1 MNVEK
6 LTNEVI
12 AWIQDWFNNK
22 SGNAKGVILGISGGK
37 DSSIVAALC
46 AKALGK
52 DKVYG
57 VLMPNGDQRDIDDA
71 IEICKFLGI
80 RYRIVNIAS
89 IVEALNNSIRFSPAY
104 YENEEMDKFFPL
116 SAHTQTNIPP
126 RVRMTILYA
135 IGQELG
141 YRVVGTGNFSER
153 FIGYFTKWGDGACDF
168 NPIGWLNTEEMIAI
182 GNYLNLPGHLV
193 NKEPTDGLCGKT
205 DEENLGYSYEDVN
218 TFSIY
223 KTCGDEEIDKK
234 IEKAHL
240 YSQHKLNSIPMFI
253 PFPDINS

>member
-6 LTNEVI
+6 LTNEVV

-37 DSSIVAALC
+37 DSTIVAALC

-52 DKVYG
+52 DKVCG

-168 NPIGWLNTEEMIAI
+168 NPVGLLNTEEIIAI
-182 GNYLNLPGHLV
+182 GNYLNLPDHLV

-205 DEENLGYSYEDVN
+205 DEENLGYSYEDIN

-240 YSQHKLNSIPMFI
+240 YSQHKLIPIPMFI
-253 PFPDINS
+253 PF

>member
-6 LTNEVI
+6 LTNEVV

-37 DSSIVAALC
+37 DSTIVAALC

-52 DKVYG
+52 DKVCG
-57 VLMPNGDQRDIDDA
+57 VLMPNGEQRDIDDA

-168 NPIGWLNTEEMIAI
+168 NPVGLLNTEEMIAI

-205 DEENLGYSYEDVN
+205 DEENLGYSYEDIN

-240 YSQHKLNSIPMFI
+240 YSQHKLIPIPMFI
-253 PFPDINS
+253 PF

>member
-6 LTNEVI
+6 LTNEVV

-37 DSSIVAALC
+37 DSTIVAALC

-52 DKVYG
+52 DKVCG

-168 NPIGWLNTEEMIAI
+168 NPVGLLNTEEMIAI

-205 DEENLGYSYEDVN
+205 DEENLGYSYEDIN

-240 YSQHKLNSIPMFI
+240 YSQHKLIPIPMFI
-253 PFPDINS
+253 PF

>member
-6 LTNEVI
+6 LTNEVV

-37 DSSIVAALC
+37 DSTIVAALC

-52 DKVYG
+52 DKVCG
-57 VLMPNGDQRDIDDA
+57 VLMPNREQRDIDDA

-168 NPIGWLNTEEMIAI
+168 NPVGLLNTEEMIAI

-205 DEENLGYSYEDVN
+205 DEENLGYSYEDIN

-240 YSQHKLNSIPMFI
+240 YSQHKLIPIPMFI
-253 PFPDINS
+253 PF

>member
-6 LTNEVI
+6 LTNEVV

-37 DSSIVAALC
+37 DSTIVAALC

-52 DKVYG
+52 DKVCG
-57 VLMPNGDQRDIDDA
+57 VLMPNGEQRDIDDA

-116 SAHTQTNIPP
+116 SVHTQTNIPP

-168 NPIGWLNTEEMIAI
+168 NPVGLLNTEEMIAI

-205 DEENLGYSYEDVN
+205 DEENLGYSYEDIN

-240 YSQHKLNSIPMFI
+240 YSQHKLIPIPMFI
-253 PFPDINS
+253 PF

>member
-6 LTNEVI
+6 LTNEVV

-37 DSSIVAALC
+37 DSTIVAALC

-52 DKVYG
+52 DKVCG
-57 VLMPNGDQRDIDDA
+57 VLMPNGDQKDIDDA

-104 YENEEMDKFFPL
+104 YKNEEMDKFFPL
-116 SAHTQTNIPP
+116 SVHTQTNIPP

-168 NPIGWLNTEEMIAI
+168 NPVGWLNTEEMIAI

-205 DEENLGYSYEDVN
+205 DEENLGYSYEDIN

-240 YSQHKLNSIPMFI
+240 YSQHKLIPIPMFI
-253 PFPDINS
+253 PF

>member
-6 LTNEVI
+6 LTNEVV

-37 DSSIVAALC
+37 DSTIVAALC

-52 DKVYG
+52 DKVCG

-80 RYRIVNIAS
+80 RYRIVNIAL

-168 NPIGWLNTEEMIAI
+168 NPVGWLNTEEMIAI

-205 DEENLGYSYEDVN
+205 DEENLGYSYEDIN

-240 YSQHKLNSIPMFI
+240 YSQHKLIPIPMFI
-253 PFPDINS
+253 PF

>member
-52 DKVYG
+52 DKVCG
-57 VLMPNGDQRDIDDA
+57 VLMPNGEQRDIDDA

-168 NPIGWLNTEEMIAI
+168 NPVGWLNTEEMIAI

-193 NKEPTDGLCGKT
+193 NKEPTD
-205 DEENLGYSYEDVN
+205 
-218 TFSIY
+218 
-223 KTCGDEEIDKK
+223 
-234 IEKAHL
+234 
-240 YSQHKLNSIPMFI
+240 
-253 PFPDINS
+253 

>member
-6 LTNEVI
+6 LTNEVV

-37 DSSIVAALC
+37 DSTIVAALC

-52 DKVYG
+52 DKVCG

-116 SAHTQTNIPP
+116 SVHTQTNIPP

-168 NPIGWLNTEEMIAI
+168 NPVGWLNTEEMIAI

-205 DEENLGYSYEDVN
+205 DEENLGYSYEDIN

-240 YSQHKLNSIPMFI
+240 YSQHKLIPIPMFI
-253 PFPDINS
+253 PF

>member
-57 VLMPNGDQRDIDDA
+57 VLMPNGEQKDIDDA
-71 IEICKFLGI
+71 IEICEFLGI
-80 RYRIVNIAS
+80 KYRVVNINKVVES
-89 IVEALNNSIRFSPAY
+89 IESAIRYSKSYYKNDFVNNFL
-104 YENEEMDKFFPL
+104 PL
-116 SAHTQTNIPP
+116 SIHTKTNIPP

-153 FIGYFTKWGDGACDF
+153 FVGYFTKWGDGACDF
-168 NPIGWLNTEEMIAI
+168 NPIGSLNTEEIIAV

-193 NKEPTDGLCGKT
+193 NKEPADGLCGKT

-240 YSQHKLNSIPMFI
+240 YGQHKLNLIPMFI
-253 PFPDINS
+253 PSSDINS

>member
-6 LTNEVI
+6 LTNEVV

-22 SGNAKGVILGISGGK
+22 SGNAKGVIIGISGGK
-37 DSSIVAALC
+37 DSTIVAALC
-46 AKALGK
+46 AKALRK
-52 DKVYG
+52 DKVCG

-104 YENEEMDKFFPL
+104 YKNEEMDKFFPL
-116 SAHTQTNIPP
+116 SVHTQTNIPP

-168 NPIGWLNTEEMIAI
+168 NPVGWLNTEEMIAI

-193 NKEPTDGLCGKT
+193 NKEPADGLCGKT
-205 DEENLGYSYEDVN
+205 DEENLGYSYEDIN

-240 YSQHKLNSIPMFI
+240 YSQHKLIPIPMFI
-253 PFPDINS
+253 PF